1 MQNEH
6 ESTDII
12 RIEHLNKTFGDVKAV
27 RDLGF
32 CVKKGELFAFLGV
45 NGAGKSTTISILC
58 GQLSKDSGTVQI
70 KGIDNQRAGEQTKR
84 LIGVVFQDSVLDKPL
99 TVKENLKSRAALYGI
114 TGQAFEKR
122 LQELLDILDFG
133 DYLNRPVTKLSG
145 GQRRRIDIARALLHR
160 PEILILDEPTTG
172 LDPMGRDEILDQIA
186 SLHETRGITIILV
199 SHSME
204 DIAKYVERI
213 IVMNHGVKT
222 FDDAPKKVFA
232 HYKELEAIGLAA
244 PQITYIMHALKEKGL
259 DVDTS
264 AINVDEATTSILRAL
279 WKKEEDHK

>member
-1 MQNEH
+1 MQNEY

-70 KGIDNQRAGEQTKR
+70 KGIDNQRAGEQTKM

-114 TGQAFEKR
+114 TG
-122 LQELLDILDFG
+122 
-133 DYLNRPVTKLSG
+133 
-145 GQRRRIDIARALLHR
+145 
-160 PEILILDEPTTG
+160 
-172 LDPMGRDEILDQIA
+172 
-186 SLHETRGITIILV
+186 
-199 SHSME
+199 
-204 DIAKYVERI
+204 
-213 IVMNHGVKT
+213 
-222 FDDAPKKVFA
+222 
-232 HYKELEAIGLAA
+232 
-244 PQITYIMHALKEKGL
+244 
-259 DVDTS
+259 
-264 AINVDEATTSILRAL
+264 
-279 WKKEEDHK
+279 

>member
-12 RIEHLNKTFGDVKAV
+12 RIDHLNKTFGDVKAV
-27 RDLGF
+27 NDLSF
-32 CVKKGELFAFLGV
+32 RVKKGELFAFLGV

-133 DYLNRPVTKLSG
+133 DYLNRPVGKLSG

-172 LDPMGRDEILDQIA
+172 LDPQTRQVIWNVIEKLRIEEQMTVFLTTHYMEEAANASYVVILDKGSIVAEGTPYELKNRYVQDTISVYGVSETQIK
-186 SLHETRGITIILV
+186 SLHY
-199 SHSME
+199 
-204 DIAKYVERI
+204 DY
-213 IVMNHGVKT
+213 
-222 FDDAPKKVFA
+222 KKVRDG
-232 HYKELEAIGLAA
+232 YRIK
-244 PQITYIMHALKEKGL
+244 
-259 DVDTS
+259 VDNT
-264 AINVDEATTSILRAL
+264 
-279 WKKEEDHK
+279 